1 MTVTNLAPRRRRGR
15 PPSPDRPSCGTAAGY
30 AQHRKRHEPPC
41 RECLDAHSADERR
54 RYPDRAPDPDRLED
68 YAFLRS
74 QSAGQHEAAARAG
87 VRDRHTIARYESA
100 WQKQQ
105 RGEAAA

>member
-1 MTVTNLAPRRRRGR
+1 MTTLDAARPLKPCGTQAAYMKHRRRG
-15 PPSPDRPSCGTAAGY
+15 
-30 AQHRKRHEPPC
+30 EPPC

-100 WQKQQ
+100 YRAQ